1 MTASKRATRHSSPDP
16 AIGSDLAKVDAHIV
30 QPHEY
35 DDLPELTDELMG
47 AAEIR
52 QDGKLIRRGRPPA
65 MSPKKL
71 VSVRLDQD
79 VLDRFRATGPGWQ
92 TRMNEALRRYLDAQ
106 AA

>member
-1 MTASKRATRHSSPDP
+1 MTASKRAMRPSSPEP
-16 AIGSDLAKVDAHIV
+16 KIGSDLAKVDAHVV

-52 QDGKLIRRGRPPA
+52 RGRKVLQRGRPPA
-65 MSPKKL
+65 ITPKKL

-79 VLDRFRATGPGWQ
+79 VLDRLRATGPGWQ
-92 TRMNEALRRYLDAQ
+92 SRVNDVLREYVEKT